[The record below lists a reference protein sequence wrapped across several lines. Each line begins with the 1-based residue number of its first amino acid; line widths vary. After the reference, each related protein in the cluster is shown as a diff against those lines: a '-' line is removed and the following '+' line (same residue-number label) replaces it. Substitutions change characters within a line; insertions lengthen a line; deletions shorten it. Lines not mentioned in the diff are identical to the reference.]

1 MSTLRDLKKVLTG
14 CFVLLTLVVLV
25 SCQGYGTPAPSRAP
39 APAASGNA
47 VSISD
52 FAFSPASITVP
63 AGTKIT
69 WTNND
74 SVAHTVSS
82 RDGLF
87 DSGSLSSEA
96 TFSYTFAQ
104 KGTYEYF
111 CKFHSSMNGKVVVE

>member
-14 CFVLLTLVVLV
+14 CFVLLTLVAQV
-25 SCQGYGTPAPSRAP
+25 SCQGYGKPAPSPAP
-39 APAASGNA
+39 APAASGSA
-47 VSISD
+47 VSISN

-87 DSGSLSSEA
+87 DSGSLSSKA